1 MTRSDQSHESL
12 NPGNPGPSLA
22 WELWGIFLLALSTLH
37 ALALLSYHPR
47 DITVRSPGPSHVHN
61 WIGPT
66 GAMLAE
72 FSLWALGV
80 QAYCAALAVFL
91 VGFRCF
97 WRGELSISPRVVIGS
112 VFFVT
117 SAALLL
123 ADGAIPRQ
131 AFSYPPG
138 GALGQSLSQFSVGL
152 FSVLGTRIVA
162 ATGAIVAFVL
172 LSGWSVSAGLH
183 QGLRPFAWAAACLF
197 GWFRRRADKKVSEGG
212 EGVAPPAVAK
222 PVVDSQPESGSR
234 SLFSSLFHFLSSFPL
249 PFKKSSE
256 KKSAVEPPHA
266 KAADAAPAGH
276 AVAGDDDAA
285 CRDAINRV
293 STATDVLVARGDPF
307 FPTKFPAEYFAGA
320 PSRGSADAQDDR
332 EGDQNEP
339 GSRAPI
345 NPASQNIQTSK
356 GAQPLEIVKRDAHQ
370 GARIVRQAEGQKDG
384 GKPPRGGNKGV
395 LPDKPVAFSLPPLG
409 LLDFV
414 DPQDVPLDE
423 ASMRGQAGKLEKTFL
438 DFGIQGAVR
447 QIRPGPV
454 VTMFEFVPAPGVKL
468 SRISALADD
477 IAMAMQALHVRIVAP
492 IPGRGA
498 VGIEIPNEQREVVYL
513 KEIVA
518 HPDYQRQKH
527 KLCVAIGKTVAGQP
541 YFANLADMPHLLIA
555 GTTGSGKSVGVNA
568 MICSILYRATPD
580 QVRFLMI
587 DPKMLEL
594 GIYEGIPHLLLPPII
609 DSTKAARA
617 LQWAVRE
624 MDRRYLLMNELGV
637 RGIEGYNAR
646 IRADVNAAR
655 GGSQDRRDAINRVS
669 TAAGDQNAHGAPASP
684 TKGGA
689 APLPYVVVV
698 VDEYADLVAVAGK
711 DVEAC
716 VMRLAQKARAC
727 GIHVILATQRPS
739 VDVITG
745 VIKANFPVRIGFRLA
760 SAHDSK
766 TIINTLGAEKLLGR
780 GDMLMLPSGSSELTR
795 IHGAFLSDQ
804 ELKRVV
810 EFWRAQAGPA
820 YDETVAAA
828 VESGE
833 EEEEASGG
841 GDSDRGTGGDPRYQ
855 EAVDVARRTGKC
867 STSWLQRQLGVGYNR
882 AARLVEQLEARGV
895 VGPIRNAKGDREIF
909 RTDAT
914 TA

>member
-1 MTRSDQSHESL
+1 MARFNLGRLRKTVAERIKSQPDT
-12 NPGNPGPSLA
+12 GVVAPSLA
-22 WELWGIFLLALSTLH
+22 WELWGIFLLALSVLH
-37 ALALLSYHPR
+37 ALALLSHHPQ
-47 DITVRSPGPSHVHN
+47 DLTVRLPGPSHVHN

-72 FSLWALGV
+72 ISLWALGV
-80 QAYCAALAVFL
+80 QAYFIAFTIFI

-97 WRGELSISPRVVIGS
+97 WRGELSICPRVVSGGVLFS
-112 VFFVT
+112 V

-123 ADGAIPRQ
+123 ADGAIPLQ
-131 AFSYPPG
+131 TLSYPPG
-138 GALGQSLSQFSVGL
+138 GAWGQVLSRFSVGL
-152 FSVLGTRIVA
+152 LSTLGTRIVA
-162 ATGAIVAFVL
+162 GTGVLVAFVL

-183 QGLRPFAWAAACLF
+183 RALRPLRGFACHTPWFWGSSESTEASGSKPLRGVALRAFAWLKRHGGRDVPVDCGGDGADPQQNLPLQERKVEPRSLLFYLAVPFAWLWSWLPV
-197 GWFRRRADKKVSEGG
+197 GRRT
-212 EGVAPPAVAK
+212 
-222 PVVDSQPESGSR
+222 ESG
-234 SLFSSLFHFLSSFPL
+234 
-249 PFKKSSE
+249 
-256 KKSAVEPPHA
+256 VNQ
-266 KAADAAPAGH
+266 G
-276 AVAGDDDAA
+276 
-285 CRDAINRV
+285 
-293 STATDVLVARGDPF
+293 
-307 FPTKFPAEYFAGA
+307 
-320 PSRGSADAQDDR
+320 
-332 EGDQNEP
+332 GDQNEP
-339 GSRAPI
+339 GSRAPVHP
-345 NPASQNIQTSK
+345 PAQDMQASK
-356 GAQPLEIVKRDAHQ
+356 GALRAFAPKGSGDSKHFEGTQSVESKTPQGLEIVKRDAHQ
-370 GARIVRQAEGQKDG
+370 GARIVQQAEGRGEGVFK
-384 GKPPRGGNKGV
+384 GKETDN
-395 LPDKPVAFSLPPLG
+395 KPVDFALPPLN
-409 LLDFV
+409 LLHFV

-423 ASMRGQAGKLEKTFL
+423 ASMRDQANKLEKTFL
-438 DFGIQGAVR
+438 DFSIQGAVR

-468 SRISALADD
+468 SRISALSDD

-518 HPDYQRQKH
+518 HPEYQRQKH

-568 MICSILYRATPD
+568 MICSILYRATPQ

-594 GIYEGIPHLLLPPII
+594 GVYEGIPHLLLPPII

-624 MDRRYLLMNELGV
+624 MDRRYMLMNELGV

-646 IRADVNAAR
+646 VRGTVPPSATHFSGDTNAAR
-655 GGSQDRRDAINRVS
+655 SGLQGAGTTRE
-669 TAAGDQNAHGAPASP
+669 GDQSVRGASADFTGAQGVRP
-684 TKGGA
+684 TKGGV
-689 APLPYVVVV
+689 APLPYIVVV
-698 VDEYADLVAVAGK
+698 VDEYADLVVVAGK
-711 DVEAC
+711 DVEMC

-760 SAHDSK
+760 SVHDSK

-795 IHGAFLSDQ
+795 VHGAFLSDQ
-804 ELKRVV
+804 ELQKVV
-810 EFWRAQAGPA
+810 EFWRAQAGPD

-828 VESGE
+828 VEADE
-833 EEEEASGG
+833 REEADESGG
-841 GDSDRGTGGDPRYQ
+841 SERKIGGDLRYQ
-855 EAVDVARRTGKC
+855 EAVAVVMRTGKC

-882 AARLVEQLEARGV
+882 AARLVEQLEKQGV

-909 RTDAT
+909 GT
-914 TA
+914 TTV